1 MPTFPATVD
10 GHAPYLPVFMV
21 LHIFQYA
28 ITNWQWIFTGAT
40 HITYKNQNTIHTSK
54 SAILPCFWQTIHLQS
69 TYVWYPLIAVQWHN
83 LHVPIT
89 CLNMQSHNTVSRQ
102 THCYLIFLNFFVYP
116 SEVEN
121 SKHGTRNTPTTGSTN
136 GMNKDVLLVLNNNH
150 VVGVNW
156 WGKKNNLV
164 L

>member
-1 MPTFPATVD
+1 MLGAQVTTCQHLSCPSWKPCTISACFHGITYTSYTF
-10 GHAPYLPVFMV
+10 
-21 LHIFQYA
+21 
-28 ITNWQWIFTGAT
+28 TNWCNT
-40 HITYKNQNTIHTSK
+40 HHTQKSKHTSYFK
-54 SAILPCFWQTIHLQS
+54 VCHSSGRPSVFNL
-69 TYVWYPLIAVQWHN
+69 TYLCYPLIAIRHN

-89 CLNMQSHNTVSRQ
+89 CLNLQSRDTISCQ